1 MASYVPLFFFFRS
14 PLSNLPF
21 LLTFIKIRCN
31 FRTYKP
37 NPRDNWAGLMW
48 VSCDTTRAWSARGR
62 WFLARGREGTEGGG
76 VEGIQRMRKS

>member
-1 MASYVPLFFFFRS
+1 
-14 PLSNLPF
+14 
-21 LLTFIKIRCN
+21 
-31 FRTYKP
+31 
-37 NPRDNWAGLMW
+37 LMW

>member
-1 MASYVPLFFFFRS
+1 VENRRGETSVPLYGSKMASYVPLFFFFRS

-48 VSCDTTRAWSARGR
+48 VSCDTTRA
-62 WFLARGREGTEGGG
+62 
-76 VEGIQRMRKS
+76 